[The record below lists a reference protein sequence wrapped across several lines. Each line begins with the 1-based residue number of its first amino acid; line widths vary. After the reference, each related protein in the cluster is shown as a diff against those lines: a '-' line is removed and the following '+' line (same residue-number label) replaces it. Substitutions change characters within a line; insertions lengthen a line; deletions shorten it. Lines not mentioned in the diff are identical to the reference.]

1 MPDVRREWAP
11 ASLLAVAFT
20 LLGAL
25 AAHVNDWLAY
35 ERAALAAGQA
45 WRLVTAHFAHLGPM
59 HGVLTAIAWMLVWRM
74 GQGTGR
80 GSQWAWLLAGSAVAV
95 DAGLYLLSPR
105 VEWYVGASGMLH
117 GGFAGM
123 AWLAARGPAPQ
134 FGRILLGLLA
144 AKLIWEQVAGA
155 SIGSAIPGDAVTI
168 TAAHFYGAV
177 GGVTTAVA
185 LRARDR

>member
-1 MPDVRREWAP
+1 MPDVRREWTAVL
-11 ASLLAVAFT
+11 LLAAAFT

-25 AAHVNDWLAY
+25 AADVNGWLAY
-35 ERAALAAGQA
+35 ERTALAGGQA

-59 HGVLTAIAWMLVWRM
+59 HGALNAIAWLLVWRL
-74 GQGTGR
+74 GRGIVR

-95 DAGLYLLSPR
+95 DVGLFLLSPR

-134 FGRILLGLLA
+134 FGRILLGVLA

-155 SIGSAIPGDAVTI
+155 MVGGAILGDAVTI
-168 TAAHFYGAV
+168 TAAHLYGAV
-177 GGVTTAVA
+177 GGVITAVA
-185 LRARDR
+185 LRTHDR